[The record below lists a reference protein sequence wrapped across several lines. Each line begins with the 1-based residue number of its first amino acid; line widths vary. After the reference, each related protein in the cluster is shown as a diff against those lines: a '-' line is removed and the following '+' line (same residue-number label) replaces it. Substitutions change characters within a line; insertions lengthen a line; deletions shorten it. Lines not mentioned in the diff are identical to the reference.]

1 MQIFI
6 EFDSI
11 WQNSFLHGSD
21 AKSIGEKPNGKYNKR
36 DFKAT
41 SKSNEV
47 DHREIT
53 KSTIL
58 GVLSRLIG
66 DQRKLYDARTS
77 DNYYFKDMEDSISF
91 KKDDSKIDTWEEKVF
106 LVNKTESIKRPS
118 KNTFLGVIKEDEKL
132 FFSETASQLWSV
144 LYMDI
149 EELLDFIIA
158 NEMSSQN
165 IGDKTKPDNLLKRIR
180 VIDDYDILVP
190 IEDEIEKIKEA
201 FLKKEE
207 KYKGLSSP
215 KENQIN
221 AFELAK
227 EKMIEDIVKVRERE
241 EFDKKLMSV
250 LDILSI
256 KYPNELYNNNAKIYP
271 MSLYA
276 IALYI
281 QVERMSKNNLNI
293 DFYTEN
299 NEKIQGFSKRAFN
312 GKRDFLNKLAGGHKM
327 TIGTP
332 FPLTKASGNLVIV
345 LAITEVE
352 AEELKKMIDNA
363 GVSSFYLGKKGLA
376 YVTRIDTSEEE

>member
-11 WQNSFLHGSD
+11 WQNSFLKGSD
-21 AKSIGEKPNGKYNKR
+21 DKPIGKDNRR

-41 SKSNEV
+41 SKNKDEI
-47 DHREIT
+47 DHIEIT
-53 KSTIL
+53 QSTIL

-66 DQRKLYDARTS
+66 DQRKLYDARSS
-77 DNYYFKDMEDSISF
+77 DDYYFKEMEHLISY
-91 KKDDSKIDTWEEKVF
+91 KEDESKIYTWEEKVF
-106 LVNKTESIKRPS
+106 LVNKTESLKRPS
-118 KNTFLGVIKEDEKL
+118 QNTFLGVIKEDEKL
-132 FFSETASQLWSV
+132 FFSETSSQLWSV

-180 VIDDYDILVP
+180 EIDDYDILVP

-215 KENQIN
+215 KVNQIN
-221 AFELAK
+221 TFELAK
-227 EKMIEDIVKVRERE
+227 EKMIEDIAKVRERE
-241 EFDKKLMSV
+241 KFDKKLMSV
-250 LDILSI
+250 MDILSI

-293 DFYTEN
+293 DFYIEN

-312 GKRDFLNKLAGGHKM
+312 GKRDFLNKLAGGNKM

-332 FPLTKASGNLVIV
+332 FPLIKASGNLVIS
-345 LAITEVE
+345 LAITENE
-352 AEELKKMIDNA
+352 ANELKEMIDDA

-376 YVTRIDTSEEE
+376 YITRIDTSEEE